1 MKLQHLVAAVIA
13 AGVSSGVAAT
23 DRVWENPVFDTEAE
37 AVAAARKIVSQPGGE
52 MSPAQRFFV
61 DLTLAE
67 GDLNWRHS
75 SSTTS
80 RQMVEDIL
88 ITHPT
93 AFANNAPQ
101 RQTIER
107 FVAEIPRQ
115 QAVLEKRLARFGYP
129 ESPGLVYCGLV
140 DSVDAFAGLN
150 RASSDKMSQV
160 GGVTYYCRYVIL
172 PLSYV
177 GEQNVRE
184 LRRSAAR
191 NASVN
196 VDDTIRR
203 WQRESYA
210 NLVNTFRHELVHVRT
225 NSSLGVPS
233 YSDRTAYPTWFH
245 EGSAT
250 YLAADPRSG
259 LSKGYQEYQELFFY
273 LAQRHGIPSLQ
284 KFYADIFGG
293 ADVKTA
299 LTDVYS
305 ISGTDELF
313 TRSSR
318 WHRVNEA
325 IKTGLWVIVLAMII
339 AAFRG
344 VDRPFIGDFQL
355 LIAFALMLAA
365 ATGLAEHLYG
375 LRGPGVVSAVKVGL
389 ALTGVVIGGL
399 GLRRVLRHRNRQAE
413 SI

>member
-1 MKLQHLVAAVIA
+1 MKLQYLVSVVIA
-13 AGVSSGVAAT
+13 AGVTGGVAAT

-37 AVAAARKIVSQPGGE
+37 AVAAAREIVSQPGGE

-61 DLTLAE
+61 DLTLAK
-67 GDLNWRHS
+67 GDLNWRHP

-80 RQMVEDIL
+80 RQMVQDIL
-88 ITHPT
+88 ITHPS
-93 AFANNAPQ
+93 AFADNAPQ

-107 FVAEIPRQ
+107 FVAEIPHQ

-129 ESPGLVYCGLV
+129 ETPGLVYCGLV
-140 DSVDAFAGLN
+140 DSVDAFVNLN

-160 GGVTYYCRYVIL
+160 GGVTYYCRYVVL

-225 NSSLGVPS
+225 NSTLGVPS
-233 YSDRTAYPTWFH
+233 YSDRAAYPTWFH

-259 LSKGYQEYQELFFY
+259 LSRGYQEYQELFFF
-273 LAQRHGIPSLQ
+273 LVQRHGVQKLQ
-284 KFYADIFGG
+284 MFFAHIFEGSDVTSALDSVYAISNSDQLFARSGRWHR
-293 ADVKTA
+293 AKEVVKTA
-299 LTDVYS
+299 FW
-305 ISGTDELF
+305 I
-313 TRSSR
+313 
-318 WHRVNEA
+318 A
-325 IKTGLWVIVLAMII
+325 VLAIVA

-344 VDRPFIGDFQL
+344 TDRPYIGVLQL
-355 LIAFALMLAA
+355 LICCALVLAL
-365 ATGLAEHLYG
+365 ATGIAEHIFG
-375 LRGPGVVSAVKVGL
+375 LRGPRVVLVVKICLGFAAIVVGS
-389 ALTGVVIGGL
+389 TGVRKIW
-399 GLRRVLRHRNRQAE
+399 RHQKARISPA
-413 SI
+413 